1 VPLSA
6 LNDEQLSAAT
16 ASPGHNLIIA
26 SAGTGKT
33 STIVGRIAHLL
44 QSGIEPSKIL
54 LLTFTNKAAGE
65 MIARLERFFPKK
77 VVSKIE
83 SGTFHAVSYR
93 WLKEIHPNLVLK
105 QPSELKTL
113 FRSIYEKRNFERM
126 NLPLVPFSAT
136 YLYEMYSLYQN
147 ASLDGFDTWF
157 LEKYPE
163 HEVIMDAYM
172 HIIEEFEAEKITY
185 GFASFNDLLLRIK
198 AHLEEHSIPFNEVLV
213 DEYQDTNTLQ
223 SALIDSLKPKSLFC
237 VGDYD
242 QSIYAF
248 NGANI
253 ENIATFSK
261 RYPNAEVFTLK
272 MNYRST
278 APILSLANRV
288 IERNERI
295 YPKKLEVGRHGK
307 SYSPRL
313 LIYNDLF
320 EQYQAIAHS
329 IKHTHVPSNDI
340 AVIFRNNSSADGI
353 EASLREIGIACK
365 RKGGTSFFDTK
376 EIKFLLDILSLLIN
390 PKDMMAFIHIF
401 EYAPG
406 VGSALSKELFKCFN
420 HFGSGSFMQGV
431 LYPIEKELP
440 KLKPNKNVQLGLFD
454 DDHEIG
460 SATRFKHLNL
470 LPEVYSHPILKH
482 PKLIQDG
489 VKFFN
494 NFYSLTR
501 AVRSEENPEKILQ
514 IVIASKLYEGII
526 EMLSS
531 QRGRLKN
538 GEIDEE
544 KKKTARERIIQK
556 ARLLLDLSRQ
566 YKELSRFVN
575 AMVLGGGE
583 LSEGEG
589 VNLLTVHASKG
600 LEFSE
605 VYAVD
610 LVDGRFPNR
619 KMMSSIEEERRLFYV
634 AVTRAKDKLYLSLA
648 TYDKVKK
655 IEYKPSQFLYEA
667 GLIKGEFME
676 PEPKTKR
683 RRKQLKPL
691 DLPSWRSCLALCF
704 IYINP

>member
-1 VPLSA
+1 VPLSS
-6 LNDEQLSAAT
+6 LNAEQLSAAT
-16 ASPGHNLIIA
+16 APLGHNLIIA

-44 QSGIEPSKIL
+44 QSGIEPQKIL

-65 MIARLERFFPKK
+65 MIARLERFFPKR

-93 WLKEIHPNLVLK
+93 WLKEMHPNLALK

-126 NLPLVPFSAT
+126 NLPIAPFSAT

-147 ASLDGFDTWF
+147 ASLEGFDVWF

-163 HEVIMDAYM
+163 HEVVMDAYM
-172 HIIEEFEAEKITY
+172 HIIEEFEAEKVSY
-185 GFASFNDLLLRIK
+185 GFASFNDLLLRMK
-198 AHLEEHSIPFNEVLV
+198 AHLEEHTIPFDEVLV

-261 RYPNAEVFTLK
+261 RYPNAKVFTLK
-272 MNYRST
+272 TNYRST

-307 SYSPRL
+307 SYSPKL

-329 IKHTHVPSNDI
+329 IKHTHVPNNDI

-353 EASLREIGIACK
+353 EASLREMGISCK
-365 RKGGTSFFDTK
+365 RKGGTSFFDAK
-376 EIKFLLDILSLLIN
+376 EIKFLLDILSLLVN

-401 EYAPG
+401 EYAG
-406 VGSALSKELFKCFN
+406 GIGSALSKEMFQCFI
-420 HFGSGSFMQGV
+420 HFGRGSFMQGV
-431 LYPIEKELP
+431 LHPIEKELP
-440 KLKPNKNVQLGLFD
+440 KLNPKKNVQLGLFD
-454 DDHEIG
+454 DDFEIG
-460 SATRFKHLNL
+460 SATRFRHLE
-470 LPEVYSHPILKH
+470 LPQEVYNHPILKH
-482 PKLIQDG
+482 PKLTQEG
-489 VKFFN
+489 VKFFER
-494 NFYSLTR
+494 FYSLMR
-501 AVRSEENPEKILQ
+501 HVKHQEDPSAVLQ
-514 IVIASKLYEGII
+514 AALSSRLYEGIV
-526 EMLSS
+526 EMLSK

-544 KKKTARERIIQK
+544 KRKTARERIIRK
-556 ARLLLDLSRQ
+556 ANLLLNLSRQ
-566 YKELSRFVN
+566 YKELRRFVN

-600 LEFSE
+600 LEFPE
-605 VYAVD
+605 VYVVD

-619 KMMSSIEEERRLFYV
+619 RMMSSIEEERRLFYV

-648 TYDKVKK
+648 KYDKLKK
-655 IEYKPSQFLYEA
+655 VDYKPSQFLHEA
-667 GLIKGEFME
+667 GLIKGEFVE
-676 PEPKTKR
+676 PETKKGKKTT
-683 RRKQLKPL
+683 Q
-691 DLPSWRSCLALCF
+691 
-704 IYINP
+704 

>member
-1 VPLSA
+1 MPLSS
-6 LNDEQLSAAT
+6 LNEEQRSAAT
-16 ASPGHNLIIA
+16 APLGHNLIIA

-44 QSGIEPSKIL
+44 HSGVEPSSIL

-77 VVSKIE
+77 IVSKIE

-93 WLKEIHPNLVLK
+93 WLKEIYPNLALK

-126 NLPLVPFSAT
+126 NLPMQPFSAT

-147 ASLDGFDTWF
+147 ASLDTFDVWF

-163 HEVIMDAYM
+163 HEFVMDIYLD
-172 HIIEEFEAEKITY
+172 ISKEFEREKIDY
-185 GFASFNDLLLRIK
+185 GFASFNDLLLRMK
-198 AHLEEHSIPFNEVLV
+198 NHLKDNNMPFTEVLV

-223 SALIDSLKPKSLFC
+223 SALIDALKPESLFC

-253 ENIATFSK
+253 ENIATYSK
-261 RYPNAEVFTLK
+261 RYVDATVYTLK
-272 MNYRST
+272 TNYRST

-307 SYSPRL
+307 THPPRL
-313 LIYNDLF
+313 LMYNDLF
-320 EQYQAIAHS
+320 EQYQSIAQS
-329 IKHTHVPSNDI
+329 IKHTHVPNDQI
-340 AVIFRNNSSADGI
+340 AVIFRNNSSADGV
-353 EASLREIGIACK
+353 EASLREYGIACK
-365 RKGGTSFFDTK
+365 RKGGTSFFDAK
-376 EIKFLLDILSLLIN
+376 EIKFLLDLMSLLVN
-390 PKDMMAFIHIF
+390 PKDMMAFIHVF
-401 EYAPG
+401 EYARG
-406 VGSALSKELFKCFN
+406 VGSALSKELFQCFL
-420 HFGSGSFMQGV
+420 HFGEGRLMQGV
-431 LYPIEKELP
+431 LYPKVYDLP
-440 KLKPNKNVQLGLFD
+440 KLNPNKNIQLGLFD

-460 SATRFKHLNL
+460 SASRFNTLGLDTKFMKHPL
-470 LPEVYSHPILKH
+470 LKH
-482 PKLIQDG
+482 PKLTSD
-489 VKFFN
+489 
-494 NFYSLTR
+494 
-501 AVRSEENPEKILQ
+501 AVLYFKEFHTLMNSIHHLEKPSDILQ
-514 IVIASKLYEGII
+514 NAISSSLYKGIVEL
-526 EMLSS
+526 LSI
-531 QRGRLKN
+531 QRGRLKS

-544 KKKTARERIIQK
+544 KKKVAKERIERK

-566 YKELSRFVN
+566 YKELRRFVN
-575 AMVLGGGE
+575 AMVLGGNE

-600 LEFSE
+600 LEFPE
-605 VYAVD
+605 VYVID

-648 TYDKVKK
+648 KFDKVKK
-655 IEYKPSQFLYEA
+655 IDYKPSQFLHEA
-667 GLIKGEFME
+667 GLIKGEFVE
-676 PEPKTKR
+676 PEIKEK
-683 RRKQLKPL
+683 KVKKKKEEG
-691 DLPSWRSCLALCF
+691 
-704 IYINP
+704 

>member
-1 VPLSA
+1 MPLSN
-6 LNDEQLSAAT
+6 LNAEQLGAAT
-16 ASPGHNLIIA
+16 APMGHNLIIA

-44 QSGIEPSKIL
+44 QSGVDPSKIL

-65 MIARLERFFPKK
+65 MIARLERYFPKK
-77 VVSKIE
+77 TVSKIE

-93 WLKEIHPNLVLK
+93 WLKQMHPDLALK

-126 NLPLVPFSAT
+126 NLPLSPFSAT

-147 ASLDGFDTWF
+147 ASLEGFDRWF
-157 LEKYPE
+157 LQKYPD
-163 HEVIMDAYM
+163 HEPLIDAYM
-172 HIIEEFEAEKITY
+172 HIIEEFEAEKETY
-185 GFASFNDLLLRIK
+185 GFASFNDLLLRMK
-198 AHLEEHSIPFNEVLV
+198 RYLEHEQIHFEEVLV

-223 SALIDSLKPKSLFC
+223 SALIDALKPRSLFC

-253 ENIATFSK
+253 ENIATFAV
-261 RYPNAEVFTLK
+261 RYPDAKVFTLK
-272 MNYRST
+272 TNYRSS

-307 SYSPRL
+307 SYAPKL

-329 IKHTHVPSNDI
+329 IKHTHVPNNDI
-340 AVIFRNNSSADGI
+340 AVIFRNNASADGI
-353 EASLREIGIACK
+353 EASLRELGITCK
-365 RKGGTSFFDTK
+365 RKGGTSFFDAK
-376 EIKFLLDILSLLIN
+376 EIKFLLDLLSLLVN

-401 EYAPG
+401 EYAG
-406 VGSALSKELFKCFN
+406 GIGSALSKEIYRCLV
-420 HFGSGSFMQGV
+420 HFGRGSLRTGI
-431 LYPIEKELP
+431 LSPLEKDLP
-440 KLKPNKNVQLGLFD
+440 KLNPAKNIQLGLFD
-454 DDHEIG
+454 DDTEIG
-460 SATRFKHLNL
+460 SAGRFRHLDIAPEIHKHPL
-470 LPEVYSHPILKH
+470 LKH
-482 PKLIQDG
+482 PKLTQEG
-489 VKFFN
+489 VKFFAL
-494 NFYSLTR
+494 FYKLIQQIDPYDTPYRSLQ
-501 AVRSEENPEKILQ
+501 SI
-514 IVIASKLYEGII
+514 IASSLYGTIVEL
-526 EMLSS
+526 LSV

-544 KKKTARERIIQK
+544 RKKTARERILRK
-556 ARLLLDLSRQ
+556 ARLLLDLSRP
-566 YKELSRFVN
+566 YKELARFVN

-600 LEFSE
+600 LEFPE
-605 VYAVD
+605 VYVVD

-634 AVTRAKDKLYLSLA
+634 AVTRAKDRLYLSLA
-648 TYDKVKK
+648 KYDKVKK
-655 IEYKPSQFLYEA
+655 TEYQPSQFLYEA
-667 GLIKGEFME
+667 GLIKGEFVE
-676 PEPKTKR
+676 PETNRSKRTPKEK
-683 RRKQLKPL
+683 
-691 DLPSWRSCLALCF
+691 LPA
-704 IYINP
+704 

>member
-1 VPLSA
+1 MPLSS
-6 LNDEQLSAAT
+6 LNEEQRAAAT
-16 ASPGHNLIIA
+16 APLGHNLIIA

-44 QSGIEPSKIL
+44 HSGVDPSSIL

-77 VVSKIE
+77 IVSKIE

-93 WLKEIHPNLVLK
+93 WLKEIYPNLALK

-126 NLPLVPFSAT
+126 NLPMQPFSAT

-147 ASLDGFDTWF
+147 ASLDTFDVWF

-163 HEVIMDAYM
+163 HEFVMDIYLD
-172 HIIEEFEAEKITY
+172 ISQEFEREKIDY
-185 GFASFNDLLLRIK
+185 GFASFNDLLLRMK
-198 AHLEEHSIPFNEVLV
+198 NHLKENNMPFTEVLV

-223 SALIDSLKPKSLFC
+223 SALIDALKPDSLFC

-253 ENIATFSK
+253 ENIATYSK
-261 RYPNAEVFTLK
+261 RYVDATVYTLK
-272 MNYRST
+272 TNYRST

-307 SYSPRL
+307 THPPRL
-313 LIYNDLF
+313 LMYNDLF
-320 EQYQAIAHS
+320 EQYQSIAQS
-329 IKHTHVPSNDI
+329 IKHTHVPNDQI
-340 AVIFRNNSSADGI
+340 AVIFRNNSSADGV
-353 EASLREIGIACK
+353 EASLREYGIACK
-365 RKGGTSFFDTK
+365 RKGGTSFFDAK
-376 EIKFLLDILSLLIN
+376 EIKFLLDLMSLLVN
-390 PKDMMAFIHIF
+390 PKDMMAFIHVF
-401 EYAPG
+401 EYARG
-406 VGSALSKELFKCFN
+406 VGSALSKELFQCFL
-420 HFGSGSFMQGV
+420 HFGEGRLMQGV
-431 LYPIEKELP
+431 LYPKVYDLP
-440 KLKPNKNVQLGLFD
+440 KLNPNKNIQLGLFD

-460 SATRFKHLNL
+460 SASRFNTLGLDAKLMKHPL
-470 LPEVYSHPILKH
+470 LKH
-482 PKLIQDG
+482 PKLTSD
-489 VKFFN
+489 
-494 NFYSLTR
+494 
-501 AVRSEENPEKILQ
+501 AVIYFKEFHTLMNGIHHLEKPSDILQ
-514 IVIASKLYEGII
+514 NAISSSLYKGIVEL
-526 EMLSS
+526 LSI
-531 QRGRLKN
+531 QRGRLKS

-544 KKKTARERIIQK
+544 KKKVAKERIERK

-566 YKELSRFVN
+566 YKELRRFVN
-575 AMVLGGGE
+575 AMVLGGNE

-600 LEFSE
+600 LEFPE
-605 VYAVD
+605 VYVID

-648 TYDKVKK
+648 KFDKVKK
-655 IEYKPSQFLYEA
+655 IDYKPSQFLHEA
-667 GLIKGEFME
+667 GLIKGEFIE
-676 PEPKTKR
+676 PEIKEK
-683 RRKQLKPL
+683 KVKKKKEEG
-691 DLPSWRSCLALCF
+691 
-704 IYINP
+704 

>member
-1 VPLSA
+1 MPLST

-16 ASPGHNLIIA
+16 ASLGHNLIIA

-44 QSGIEPSKIL
+44 HEGMDPSKIL

-65 MIARLERFFPKK
+65 MIARLERYFPKK
-77 VVSKIE
+77 LVSKIE

-93 WLKEIHPNLVLK
+93 WLKELHPNLALK

-126 NLPLVPFSAT
+126 NLPLAPFSAT

-147 ASLDGFDTWF
+147 ASLDGFDEWF

-163 HEVIMDAYM
+163 HEPIMDAYM
-172 HIIEEFEAEKITY
+172 GIVEEFEQEKIDY

-198 AHLEEHSIPFNEVLV
+198 SHLERHTIHFEEVLV

-223 SALIDSLKPKSLFC
+223 GALIDTLKPHSLFC

-261 RYPNAEVFTLK
+261 RYPDASVFTLK
-272 MNYRST
+272 TNYRST

-307 SYSPRL
+307 THPPRL
-313 LIYNDLF
+313 LMYKDLF
-320 EQYQAIAHS
+320 EQYQSIAQS
-329 IKHTHVPSNDI
+329 IKHTHIPNDNI

-353 EASLREIGIACK
+353 EASLREVGIPCR
-365 RKGGTSFFDTK
+365 RKGGTSFFDAK
-376 EIKFLLDILSLLIN
+376 EIKFLLDLLSLLVN

-401 EYAPG
+401 EYASG
-406 VGSALSKELFKCFN
+406 VGSALSKEFFQCFL
-420 HFGSGSFMQGV
+420 HFGNGNFMQGV
-431 LYPIEKELP
+431 LYPVNSELP
-440 KLKPNKNVQLGLFD
+440 KLNPNKNVQLGLFD

-460 SATRFKHLNL
+460 SATRFKHLD
-470 LPEVYSHPILKH
+470 LPHTVYGHPLLKH
-482 PKLIQDG
+482 PKIIQDG

-494 NFYSLTR
+494 DFYALMNEI
-501 AVRSEENPEKILQ
+501 RSEQNPSKILRTA
-514 IVIASKLYEGII
+514 ISSKLYSGIA
-526 EMLSS
+526 EMLST
-531 QRGRLKN
+531 QRGRLKT
-538 GEIDEE
+538 GELDEE
-544 KKKTARERIIQK
+544 KKRVAKERILRK
-556 ARLLLDLSRQ
+556 ANLLLDLSRQ
-566 YKELSRFVN
+566 YRELGRFVN
-575 AMVLGGGE
+575 AIVLGGGE

-600 LEFSE
+600 LEFPE
-605 VYAVD
+605 VYVVD

-648 TYDKVKK
+648 QYDKVKK
-655 IEYKPSQFLYEA
+655 IDYKPSQFLHEA
-667 GLIKGEFME
+667 GLVKGEFVE
-676 PEPKTKR
+676 PEPKKKKVKKTAEA
-683 RRKQLKPL
+683 
-691 DLPSWRSCLALCF
+691 S
-704 IYINP
+704 